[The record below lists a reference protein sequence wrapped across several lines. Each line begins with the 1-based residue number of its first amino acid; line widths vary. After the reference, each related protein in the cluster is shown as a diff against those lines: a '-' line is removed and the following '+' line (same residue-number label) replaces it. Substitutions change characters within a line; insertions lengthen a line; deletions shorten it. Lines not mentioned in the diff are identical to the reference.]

1 MTKKR
6 LQPDD
11 RKNQILTAAIRVASR
26 PGGWAKL
33 TREAVAKEAACAE
46 GLPSKYFGTM
56 VNFRQAIMREVIR
69 LAELGSTPPAIYHSV
84 IAQGLVAGDKCAQK
98 APPELK
104 AAAVE
109 SLAGV

>member
-56 VNFRQAIMREVIR
+56 VNFRRTIMREAIR
-69 LAELGSTPPAIYHSV
+69 LGELNV
-84 IAQGLVAGDKCAQK
+84 IVQGLVAGDKCAQK

>member
-11 RKNQILTAAIRVASR
+11 RKQQILDAAIKVAGR
-26 PGGWAKL
+26 PGGWGKL
-33 TREAVAKEAACAE
+33 TRDAVAREAQCAE
-46 GLPSKYFGTM
+46 SLVSKYFGTT
-56 VNFRQAIMREVIR
+56 VSFRRSIMRAAIQAR
-69 LAELGSTPPAIYHSV
+69 NLAV
-84 IAQGLVAGDKCAQK
+84 VAQGLAAGDTNAQK

-109 SLAGV
+109 TLTHA

>member
-11 RKNQILTAAIRVASR
+11 RKQQILDAAIKVAGR
-26 PGGWAKL
+26 PGGWGKL
-33 TREAVAKEAACAE
+33 TRDAVAREAQCAE
-46 GLPSKYFGTM
+46 SLVSKYFGTM
-56 VNFRQAIMREVIR
+56 IAFRRSIMRAAIQAR
-69 LAELGSTPPAIYHSV
+69 NLAV
-84 IAQGLVAGDKCAQK
+84 VAQGLAAGDTNAQK

-109 SLAGV
+109 TLTHA